1 MGALRPVL
9 HRLVLRQVV
18 RPVLHRLVLHLV
30 HPVLHRLVL
39 RLVLRRHRREE
50 VEVLRRRHRREELEV
65 RLRLLRVRLAQRAE
79 PLRLQPLKGTQCE
92 NSYVSYL
99 NSNPL

>member
-1 MGALRPVL
+1 
-9 HRLVLRQVV
+9 
-18 RPVLHRLVLHLV
+18 
-30 HPVLHRLVL
+30 
-39 RLVLRRHRREE
+39 VLRRRHRREEVEVLRRRRRREE